1 MLGTHSNN
9 VQLLCNLLQ
18 TAVKI
23 EAMHERF
30 DVEDIWDVILEE
42 LFEILSRRWQIFI
55 HHQLDHEAKVLVTVE
70 ANPGQLVIQN
80 QTRGHSLLCKVQW
93 VDSVML
99 EIVEIQSTLLQ
110 FVDRYFSFAFCLDI
124 PVKIE
129 LPCRHRLR

>member
-23 EAMHERF
+23 KAMHERF

-55 HHQLDHEAKVLVTVE
+55 HHQLDHESKVLVTVE

-80 QTRGHSLLCKVQW
+80 QTRGHSLLCKVQR

-99 EIVEIQSTLLQ
+99 EIVEI
-110 FVDRYFSFAFCLDI
+110 
-124 PVKIE
+124 
-129 LPCRHRLR
+129 